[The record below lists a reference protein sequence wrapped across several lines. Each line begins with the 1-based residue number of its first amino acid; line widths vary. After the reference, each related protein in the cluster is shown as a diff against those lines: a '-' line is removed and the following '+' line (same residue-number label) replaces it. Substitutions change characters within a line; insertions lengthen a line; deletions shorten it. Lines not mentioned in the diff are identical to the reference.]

1 MYYSNSILLHKVR
14 TNLNH
19 KEFKMLLTRFDPFR
33 EFERRFANYVPAESK
48 EAANVSSFSPAVNTR
63 EDDKAYYI
71 HADLPGVAKEDIH
84 IDLKDN
90 VLTISGERKHKEEV
104 KEKDYYKLESF
115 YGKFQRSFTLPEDA
129 NSDSIDASTE
139 NGVLNITI
147 PKAAPK
153 ESKKIEIK

>member
-1 MYYSNSILLHKVR
+1 
-14 TNLNH
+14 
-19 KEFKMLLTRFDPFR
+19 MLLTRFDPFR
-33 EFERRFANYVPAESK
+33 EFERKFAGYMPSEQK
-48 EAANVSSFSPAVNTR
+48 EASNVSGFSPAVNTR
-63 EDDKAYYI
+63 EDDKAYYV
-71 HADLPGVAKEDIH
+71 HADLPGVSKEDIS

-115 YGKFQRSFTLPEDA
+115 YGRFQRSFTLPENVDINA
-129 NSDSIDASTE
+129 IDAASE
-139 NGVLNITI
+139 NGVLNVTI

>member
-1 MYYSNSILLHKVR
+1 
-14 TNLNH
+14 
-19 KEFKMLLTRFDPFR
+19 MLLTRFDPFR
-33 EFERRFANYVPAESK
+33 EFERRFGGYVPTESK
-48 EAANVSSFSPAVNTR
+48 EASNVSGFSPAVNTR
-63 EDDKAYYI
+63 EDEKAYYI
-71 HADLPGVAKEDIH
+71 HADLPGVAKEDIS

-90 VLTISGERKHKEEV
+90 VLTISGERKHKEEI

-115 YGKFQRSFTLPEDA
+115 YGKFQRSFTLPENVDIQTIGA
-129 NSDSIDASTE
+129 ATD

>member
-1 MYYSNSILLHKVR
+1 
-14 TNLNH
+14 
-19 KEFKMLLTRFDPFR
+19 MLLTRLDPFK
-33 EFERRFANYVPAESK
+33 EFEKKFGVYIPVENK
-48 EAANVSSFSPAVNTR
+48 EASNVSSFSPAVNTR

-90 VLTISGERKHKEEV
+90 VLSISGERKHKEEV

-115 YGKFQRSFTLPEDA
+115 YGKFQRSFTLPDNTNVDA
-129 NSDSIDASTE
+129 IEANTE

-147 PKAAPK
+147 PKATPK

>member
-1 MYYSNSILLHKVR
+1 
-14 TNLNH
+14 
-19 KEFKMLLTRFDPFR
+19 MLLTRFDPFK
-33 EFERRFANYVPAESK
+33 EFERRFGGYMPTENR
-48 EAANVSSFSPAVNTR
+48 EASNVSSFSPAVNTR

-71 HADLPGVAKEDIH
+71 HADLPGVAKEDIN

-90 VLTISGERKHKEEV
+90 VITISGERKHKEEV

-129 NSDSIDASTE
+129 DSDAINASSE
-139 NGVLNITI
+139 NGVLSIVI
-147 PKAAPK
+147 PKTAPK

>member
-1 MYYSNSILLHKVR
+1 
-14 TNLNH
+14 
-19 KEFKMLLTRFDPFR
+19 MLLTRFDPFR
-33 EFERRFANYVPAESK
+33 EFERRFAGYMPTDAK

-71 HADLPGVAKEDIH
+71 HADLPGVAKEDIN

-90 VLTISGERKHKEEV
+90 VIMISGERKHKEEI

-129 NSDSIDASTE
+129 DGNAIDASSE
-139 NGVLNITI
+139 NGVLNIVI